1 MKKLSWYYKSFI
13 FKLKSKI
20 DLDKKNEIKNK
31 SLDEIFNFFGSD
43 KGTAVRNPYGKNSK
57 KVIGHG
63 FGKFYEKH
71 FKKLKKKNFNFLE
84 IGTWEGASLAS
95 FHNYFNRAQIYGID
109 RNFKNKYFSKRLKFL
124 YCDTTNLE
132 DLKIIKKNFNKKK
145 FKIIIDDGS
154 HLLKDIIHNLKFFF
168 QFLDYGGYYVIE
180 DYNHPKYYKFLNNS
194 NNQEILVDKIID
206 NLRKKK
212 NFKSKILNNKDQQK
226 LFKNI
231 KKIYTYKGIMIDAN
245 KNVSDILILKKTGL

>member
-1 MKKLSWYYKSFI
+1 MKKLSWYYKSLI
-13 FKLKSKI
+13 FKIKKKI
-20 DLDKKNEIKNK
+20 NLDKKIEKNSK
-31 SLDEIFNFFGSD
+31 SLDQIFNFYGSD
-43 KGTAVRNPYGKNSK
+43 KGTRVKNPYGKNSK
-57 KVIGHG
+57 KIIGHG

-71 FKKLKKKNFNFLE
+71 FKKLKNENFNFLE
-84 IGTWEGASLAS
+84 IGTWKGASLAS
-95 FHNYFNRAQIYGID
+95 FHNYFNKAQIYGID

-124 YCDTTNLE
+124 YCDTTNLD
-132 DLKIIKKNFNKKK
+132 DLKKIKKKFNRKK

-154 HLLKDIIHNLKFFF
+154 HLLKDIIHNLKFFY
-168 QFLDYGGYYVIE
+168 QFLDYGGYYIIE

-245 KNVSDILILKKTGL
+245 KNVSDILILKKIGL

>member
-1 MKKLSWYYKSFI
+1 M
-13 FKLKSKI
+13 
-20 DLDKKNEIKNK
+20 
-31 SLDEIFNFFGSD
+31 
-43 KGTAVRNPYGKNSK
+43 
-57 KVIGHG
+57 
-63 FGKFYEKH
+63 
-71 FKKLKKKNFNFLE
+71 
-84 IGTWEGASLAS
+84 
-95 FHNYFNRAQIYGID
+95 
-109 RNFKNKYFSKRLKFL
+109 
-124 YCDTTNLE
+124 E
-132 DLKIIKKNFNKKK
+132 DLKKIKKNFNKKK

-168 QFLDYGGYYVIE
+168 QFLDYGGYYIIE

>member
-1 MKKLSWYYKSFI
+1 M
-13 FKLKSKI
+13 
-20 DLDKKNEIKNK
+20 
-31 SLDEIFNFFGSD
+31 
-43 KGTAVRNPYGKNSK
+43 
-57 KVIGHG
+57 
-63 FGKFYEKH
+63 
-71 FKKLKKKNFNFLE
+71 
-84 IGTWEGASLAS
+84 
-95 FHNYFNRAQIYGID
+95 
-109 RNFKNKYFSKRLKFL
+109 
-124 YCDTTNLE
+124 E

-168 QFLDYGGYYVIE
+168 QFLDYGGYYIIE

-194 NNQEILVDKIID
+194 NNQEILVDKIVD
-206 NLRKKK
+206 NLKKK
-212 NFKSKILNNKDQQK
+212 KIFKSKILNNKDQQK

>member
-1 MKKLSWYYKSFI
+1 M
-13 FKLKSKI
+13 
-20 DLDKKNEIKNK
+20 
-31 SLDEIFNFFGSD
+31 
-43 KGTAVRNPYGKNSK
+43 
-57 KVIGHG
+57 
-63 FGKFYEKH
+63 
-71 FKKLKKKNFNFLE
+71 
-84 IGTWEGASLAS
+84 
-95 FHNYFNRAQIYGID
+95 
-109 RNFKNKYFSKRLKFL
+109 
-124 YCDTTNLE
+124 E

-168 QFLDYGGYYVIE
+168 QFLDYGGYYIIE

-231 KKIYTYKGIMIDAN
+231 KKIYTYKGIMRDAN